1 MNYISTR
8 NNQKSF
14 TFRDVFLKGL
24 ADDGGLFVPQSIK
37 KFKKEELDNLK
48 NLSYNDLAVEIIYP
62 FIGDFMSKDNLISMI
77 SKSYTNFRSKDVVKI
92 SDLGN
97 LKVLELFHGPTLA
110 FKDIAMQLIGNFYQY
125 HLTRDQK
132 KINIIV
138 ATSGDT
144 GAAAIDALKGK
155 ANLNVFV
162 LHPNNKI
169 SPVQR
174 KLMTTHEESNVFN
187 IAVEGNFDDCQNL
200 VKSMFSDEKFSK
212 SINMSG
218 ANSINW
224 ARIVAQSVYYFYAYF
239 KVGNGQPLSFSV
251 PTGNFG
257 DIYAGYLAKK
267 LGLPID
273 RLIVATNKNDIL
285 HRAISGGDYSQKKV
299 EETNTPSMDIQIA
312 SNFERLLYDVKDCN
326 SEVTKD
332 VMSKIKNNEY
342 KIDKNDLDKIKK
354 NFISEMLDENETL
367 EIIKIINDENQIIVD
382 PHTAVGIGA
391 VRKLG
396 LENNCVVLSTAHPC
410 KFPKAIE
417 DAISRTENLPDSL
430 KYVNDRKEKFEVLSN
445 DIEKVKKYVMNSI
458 WNLK

>member
-1 MNYISTR
+1 MEYISTR
-8 NNQKSF
+8 NNKKNF
-14 TFRDVFLKGL
+14 TFKDVFIKGL
-24 ADDGGLFVPQSIK
+24 ADDGGLFVPKLIK
-37 KFKKEELDNLK
+37 PYNKEELNHL
-48 NLSYNDLAVEIIYP
+48 NSLSYNDLAAEIIYP
-62 FIGDFMSKDNLISMI
+62 FIGDFMSKDELISTI
-77 SKSYTNFRSKDVVKI
+77 SKSYSNFRSDDVVKI

-125 HLTRDQK
+125 HLGHDQK

-155 ANLNVFV
+155 DNLNVFV
-162 LHPNNKI
+162 LHPNNRI

-174 KLMTTHEESNVFN
+174 KLMTIHEDRNVFN
-187 IAVEGNFDDCQNL
+187 IAIDGNFDDCQNL
-200 VKSMFSDEKFSK
+200 VKAMFNDEKFSK
-212 SINMSG
+212 TINMSG
-218 ANSINW
+218 VNSINW
-224 ARIVAQSVYYFYAYF
+224 ARIIAQAVYYFYAYF
-239 KVGNGQPLSFSV
+239 KVGNGLPISFSV

-267 LGLPID
+267 LGLPIYK
-273 RLIVATNKNDIL
+273 LIVATNKNDIL
-285 HRAISGGDYSQKKV
+285 HRAISGGDYTQRRV

-326 SEVTKD
+326 SEITKD
-332 VMSKIKNNEY
+332 VMSKIKNNTY
-342 KIDKNDLDKIKK
+342 KIDKSDLDKIKK
-354 NFISEMLDENETL
+354 DFTSEMLDENETV
-367 EIIKIINDENQIIVD
+367 EMIKKINDINQIVVD

-396 LENNCVVLSTAHPC
+396 LEKNCVVLSTAHPC

-417 DAISRTENLPDSL
+417 DAISKTENLPESL
-430 KYVNDRKEKFEVLSN
+430 KYVYEKKEKFEVLPN
-445 DIEKVKKYVMNSI
+445 DLEKVKTYVVNSI
-458 WNLK
+458 

>member
-1 MNYISTR
+1 MNYVSTR
-8 NNQKSF
+8 NNLKNF

-24 ADDGGLFVPQSIK
+24 ADDGGLFVPKSIK

-48 NLSYNDLAVEIIYP
+48 SLSYNNLAAEIIYP
-62 FIGDFMSKDNLISMI
+62 FIGDFMSKNELISII
-77 SKSYTNFRSKDVVKI
+77 SKSYSNFRSSDVVKI
-92 SDLGN
+92 SHLGN

-110 FKDIAMQLIGNFYQY
+110 FKDIAMQLIGNLYQY
-125 HLTRDQK
+125 HLKRDQK

-155 ANLNVFV
+155 SNLNVFV

-174 KLMTTHEESNVFN
+174 KLMTIHEESNVFN
-187 IAVEGNFDDCQNL
+187 IAVKGNFDDCQNL
-200 VKSMFSDEKFSK
+200 VKAMFNDKKFSK
-212 SINMSG
+212 EINMSG
-218 ANSINW
+218 VNSINW
-224 ARIVAQSVYYFYAYF
+224 ARIIAQTVYYFYAYF
-239 KVGNGQPLSFSV
+239 KIGNGQPLSFSV

-273 RLIVATNKNDIL
+273 KLIVATNKNDIL

-332 VMSKIKNNEY
+332 VMGEIKNNTY

-354 NFISEMLDENETL
+354 NFISEMLDENETV
-367 EIIKIINDENQIIVD
+367 EMIKTINDEHQMVVD

-391 VRKLG
+391 ARKLG
-396 LENNCVVLSTAHPC
+396 LEKNCVVLSTAHPC

-417 DAISRTENLPDSL
+417 DAILKTENLPESL
-430 KYVNDRKEKFEVLSN
+430 KYVNDRKEKFELLSN

-458 WNLK
+458 

>member
-8 NNQKSF
+8 NNQKNF
-14 TFRDVFLKGL
+14 TFKDVFLKGL
-24 ADDGGLFVPQSIK
+24 ADDGGLFVPKSINQL
-37 KFKKEELDNLK
+37 KKEDLDNLK
-48 NLSYNDLAVEIIYP
+48 SLSYKDLAAEIIYP
-62 FIGDFMSKDNLISMI
+62 FIGDFMSKDELSSLILN
-77 SKSYTNFRSKDVVKI
+77 SYSNFRVDDVVKI
-92 SDLGN
+92 SDLGS

-110 FKDIAMQLIGNFYQY
+110 FKDIAMQLIGSFYQY
-125 HLTRDQK
+125 HLRRDQK

-155 ANLNVFV
+155 SYLNVFV

-174 KLMTTHEESNVFN
+174 KLMTIHKESNVFN

-200 VKSMFSDEKFSK
+200 VKSMFNDEKFSK
-212 SINMSG
+212 TINMSG
-218 ANSINW
+218 VNSINW
-224 ARIVAQSVYYFYAYF
+224 ARIIAQSVYYFYAYF
-239 KVGNGQPLSFSV
+239 KVGNSQPLSFCV

-273 RLIVATNKNDIL
+273 QLIVATNKNDIL
-285 HRAISGGDYSQKKV
+285 HRAISGGDYTQKKV

-326 SEVTKD
+326 SEVIKD
-332 VMSKIKNNEY
+332 VMSKIRNNTY
-342 KIDKNDLDKIKK
+342 KIDKSDLDKIKK
-354 NFISEMLDENETL
+354 NFTSEMLDEKETV
-367 EIIKIINDENQIIVD
+367 EMIKIINDEYQIVID

-391 VRKLG
+391 ARKLG
-396 LENNCVVLSTAHPC
+396 LEKNCLVLSTAHPC
-410 KFPKAIE
+410 KFPQAIE
-417 DAISRTENLPDSL
+417 DAIFKTENLPDSL
-430 KYVNDRKEKFEVLSN
+430 KYVNERKEKFEVLPN
-445 DIEKVKKYVMNSI
+445 DIKKIKDYIINSV
-458 WNLK
+458 

>member
-8 NNQKSF
+8 NNQKNF
-14 TFRDVFLKGL
+14 TFKDVFLKGL
-24 ADDGGLFVPQSIK
+24 ADDGGLFVPKSIK
-37 KFKKEELDNLK
+37 PFKKEELDNLK
-48 NLSYNDLAVEIIYP
+48 NLSYNDLAAEIIYP
-62 FIGDFMSKDNLISMI
+62 FIGDFMSKNDLISLI
-77 SKSYTNFRSKDVVKI
+77 SKSYSNFRSDDVVKI
-92 SDLGN
+92 SDLGD

-110 FKDIAMQLIGNFYQY
+110 FKDIAMQLIGSFYQY
-125 HLTRDQK
+125 HLGRDQK

-155 ANLNVFV
+155 NNLNVFV

-174 KLMTTHEESNVFN
+174 RLMTIHEESNVFN

-200 VKSMFSDEKFSK
+200 VKAMFNDEKFSK
-212 SINMSG
+212 AINMSG
-218 ANSINW
+218 VNSINW

-239 KVGNGQPLSFSV
+239 KIGNGQPLSFSV

-273 RLIVATNKNDIL
+273 KLIVATNKNDIL

-332 VMSKIKNNEY
+332 VMGEIKNNTY

-354 NFISEMLDENETL
+354 DFISEMLDENETI
-367 EIIKIINDENQIIVD
+367 EMIKTINDEYQMVVD

-396 LENNCVVLSTAHPC
+396 FEKNCVVLSTAHPC

-417 DAISRTENLPDSL
+417 DAISKNENLPDSL
-430 KYVNDRKEKFEVLSN
+430 KYVNDRKEKFELLAN
-445 DIEKVKKYVMNSI
+445 DIEKVKNYVMNSI
-458 WNLK
+458 